1 MGRHVLPTPIV
12 WMAPRRP
19 HHMSIV
25 ARRRLVYV
33 HVALVSHGIARR
45 VHVNALSLSNCLA
58 WELQLNVVSFFLK
71 SLTLSF

>member
-1 MGRHVLPTPIV
+1 MGLHVLPTLIV

-33 HVALVSHGIARR
+33 HVALVSRGIARR
-45 VHVNALSLSNCLA
+45 EHVNVLSLSNCLA
-58 WELQLNVVSFFLK
+58 RELQLNVVGF
-71 SLTLSF
+71 